1 MAYFDDTQTAFKL
14 KSNKDL
20 KKAKLLFKLMGNPFL
35 TKLGTYFFKI
45 PFVTDIPFIK
55 PIVRNT
61 IYNQFVGGVTTD
73 ECLIVAKNL
82 YRSGVRSIMDYS
94 VEGQSTD
101 EEFNH
106 VKEEILKLIQIA
118 KENPAEIPCVV
129 FKPTGFGR
137 IDIYEKAGNNLPM
150 ADHEM
155 KSWENIRKRYQEVC
169 QSAYDNGVPIMAD
182 AEDSWMQDAA
192 DQLMDEMMQKFN
204 KERCIVW
211 STLQLYRHDRLSYL
225 QEIYEKAKNENY
237 LIGFKIVRGA
247 YMEKEWDRAKEMGY
261 RNPIQPNKEATDRDF
276 NQAMEFMV
284 EHIDRISLF
293 AGTHNEYSSELLTR
307 LMEEH
312 NIQKDDHRIWF
323 GQLYGM
329 SDNISFILGEKG
341 YNVAKYLPYGPIK
354 KVMPYLV
361 RRAQENTSVAGQ
373 TGRELSLIQKEINR
387 RKSK

>member
-20 KKAKLLFKLMGNPFL
+20 KKAKLLFKLMRNPFL

-225 QEIYEKAKNENY
+225 QKIYEKAKNENY